1 MSQVRKSL
9 FQPKPQVTF
18 EPLQTLE
25 SAGLPIRTSLLTNL
39 RFTWKLVL
47 IVLALVLSTA
57 IVTFAALGGLRS
69 LQSALSNS
77 YEYALNPTKALANSQ
92 LAYAD
97 AQRFLELLNRNTLN
111 AETRQQYV
119 YDAQGALEL
128 GEAIFNL
135 YTSQY
140 ALSIRPS
147 SATNLG
153 SRSAPL
159 LTSEK
164 AAVARIQELVDQNK
178 KETTDYFVIASTQ
191 APTAAISERAIVS
204 LDSLR
209 GSLQT
214 LADINDNIATTQR
227 EVATQNAEQTQR
239 LIFIALGVG
248 LLVGI
253 ILAFLVARSTA
264 IRMANLERGAQS
276 LRSGNL
282 DMRIAVSGRDEIG
295 SVANTLNASILQL
308 KGLLGEQD
316 LERQRGLKLQENVS
330 EFLNVAM
337 DIAGG
342 DLTKKGAVTDDVL
355 GNVVDAINIM
365 TDEFG
370 VLLGNVRSAAERVSA
385 SANSMTQTSQ
395 GILENAQSQASLAQG
410 AQNQTNLVAEAM
422 QSLAMTADKGATAAQ
437 FTLEASSAG
446 TIAVTQTR
454 EQLVQ
459 IRARMLEMTQG
470 MQGLARRS
478 DEINE
483 VVRTISRFASQTNL
497 LALGASL
504 EAAGAGTAGARFG
517 AVANAVRSLADDSAK
532 AASRITA
539 IVKDVQAEIQSLS
552 TRAISGAEQVQI
564 GTQVAAQASERLER
578 ISDLAQQSAQVA
590 LDIASLATEQAESV
604 ETVREN
610 VTRIVKTAQ
619 VTENNTRQGGV
630 AAGELQTLSQSL
642 SQSLERFR
650 LPA

>member
-9 FQPKPQVTF
+9 FQPKPKIAF
-18 EPLQTLE
+18 ESLQTLE
-25 SAGLPIRTSLLTNL
+25 TTGLPSRTSLLTNL

-69 LQSALSNS
+69 SQSALNNS

-92 LAYAD
+92 LAYTD

-119 YDAQGALEL
+119 YDTQGALEL

-140 ALSIRPS
+140 ALSVRPN

-153 SRSAPL
+153 ARGASL
-159 LTSEK
+159 TTSEK

-178 KETTDYFVIASTQ
+178 KETTDYFGIATTQ
-191 APTAAISERAIVS
+191 APTAAIAARAIVS

-214 LADINDNIATTQR
+214 LADINDNIASIQR
-227 EVATQNAEQTQR
+227 EIATQNAEQTQR

-253 ILAFLVARSTA
+253 ILAFVVARSTA
-264 IRMANLERGAQS
+264 IRMANLERGAEN

-295 SVANTLNASILQL
+295 SVANTLNASISQL
-308 KGLLGEQD
+308 KGLLDEQNV
-316 LERQRGLKLQENVS
+316 ERQRGVKLQENVS

-370 VLLGNVRSAAERVSA
+370 LLLGNVRSAAERVSL
-385 SANSMTQTSQ
+385 SANSMTQTTQ

-410 AQNQTNLVAEAM
+410 AQNQTDLVAEAM

-459 IRARMLEMTQG
+459 IRDQMISMTQG

-532 AASRITA
+532 AASRITN
-539 IVKDVQAEIQSLS
+539 IVKDVQSEIQTLS
-552 TRAISGAEQVQI
+552 ARAISGAEQVQI

-630 AAGELQTLSQSL
+630 AASELQTLSQSL

>member
-9 FQPKPQVTF
+9 FQRKPQVVF
-18 EPLQTLE
+18 EPVQTLE
-25 SAGLPIRTSLLTNL
+25 SASPVRTNLLTNL

-57 IVTFAALGGLRS
+57 IVTFTSLGGLGTLRT
-69 LQSALSNS
+69 ALSNS
-77 YEYALNPTKALANSQ
+77 YEFALTPTKALASSQ

-111 AETRQQYV
+111 AETRQQYA

-128 GEAIFNL
+128 GEANFNL

-140 ALSIRPS
+140 ALSIRPD
-147 SATNLG
+147 SASNLG
-153 SRSAPL
+153 SAGATIIS
-159 LTSEK
+159 SEK

-178 KETTDYFVIASTQ
+178 IEIADYFEIATVQ
-191 APTAAISERAIVS
+191 TPTAAIAARAIVA

-209 GSLQT
+209 GSIQT
-214 LADINDNIATTQR
+214 LSDVNDNIASTQR
-227 EVATQNAEQTQR
+227 EIAFQNAEQTQR

-248 LLVGI
+248 LFVGI
-253 ILAFLVARSTA
+253 VLAFLVARSTA
-264 IRMANLERGAQS
+264 VRMANLERGAQG

-282 DMRIAVSGRDEIG
+282 DIRIPVSGRDEIG

-308 KGLLGEQD
+308 KDLLSEQD

-342 DLTKKGAVTDDVL
+342 DLTKKGTVTDDVL

-370 VLLGNVRSAAERVSA
+370 VLLGNVRSAAERVSS

-395 GILENAQSQASLAQG
+395 GILENAQSQATLAQG

-446 TIAVTQTR
+446 TVAVTQTR

-459 IRARMLEMTQG
+459 IRDQMISMTQG

-504 EAAGAGTAGARFG
+504 EAAGAGSAGARFG

-532 AASRITA
+532 AASRITN
-539 IVKDVQAEIQSLS
+539 IIKDVQNEIQTLS
-552 TRAISGAEQVQI
+552 ARAVSGAEQVQL

-578 ISDLAQQSAQVA
+578 ISDLAKQSAQVS

-619 VTENNTRQGGV
+619 VTESNTRQGGV

>member
-1 MSQVRKSL
+1 
-9 FQPKPQVTF
+9 
-18 EPLQTLE
+18 
-25 SAGLPIRTSLLTNL
+25 
-39 RFTWKLVL
+39 
-47 IVLALVLSTA
+47 
-57 IVTFAALGGLRS
+57 
-69 LQSALSNS
+69 
-77 YEYALNPTKALANSQ
+77 
-92 LAYAD
+92 
-97 AQRFLELLNRNTLN
+97 
-111 AETRQQYV
+111 
-119 YDAQGALEL
+119 
-128 GEAIFNL
+128 
-135 YTSQY
+135 
-140 ALSIRPS
+140 
-147 SATNLG
+147 
-153 SRSAPL
+153 
-159 LTSEK
+159 
-164 AAVARIQELVDQNK
+164 
-178 KETTDYFVIASTQ
+178 
-191 APTAAISERAIVS
+191 
-204 LDSLR
+204 
-209 GSLQT
+209 
-214 LADINDNIATTQR
+214 
-227 EVATQNAEQTQR
+227 
-239 LIFIALGVG
+239 
-248 LLVGI
+248 
-253 ILAFLVARSTA
+253 
-264 IRMANLERGAQS
+264 
-276 LRSGNL
+276 
-282 DMRIAVSGRDEIG
+282 VSGRDEIG

-370 VLLGNVRSAAERVSA
+370 VLLGNVRSAAERVSL

-446 TIAVTQTR
+446 TLAVTQTR

-552 TRAISGAEQVQI
+552 TRAVSGAEQVQI